1 METEKLEMGKFYIVR
16 DSLVRDQVFFGFN
29 VRLLVLEA
37 IIFGTFLHLGGDF
50 ILI

>member
-1 METEKLEMGKFYIVR
+1 METEKLEMGKFYI
-16 DSLVRDQVFFGFN
+16 VRDQVFFGFN

-37 IIFGTFLHLGGDF
+37 IIFGTFLHLGGDV